1 MFWDKRPWDNCP
13 TPVVVDVD
21 VEVEDVVV
29 DGVVV
34 ADVGDVVV
42 EDVALEDDGEVDV
55 FAPHFRRLFS

>member
-1 MFWDKRPWDNCP
+1 MFRDKRPWDNCP

-21 VEVEDVVV
+21 VEVE
-29 DGVVV
+29 
-34 ADVGDVVV
+34 DVGDVVV